1 CLHSVYIGRVQK
13 PYHRVSQGRTLEP
26 RRRQLRARKGEVR
39 AMSILDSEALDR
51 RIDAVVAQLRERLAA
66 EDFRLVCELRHLEEL
81 ALLAACAAWEQRC
94 LDALAQHFPE
104 HALAFRAVA
113 AHVRNTDAECD
124 TLRGLPAGRHGR

>member
-1 CLHSVYIGRVQK
+1 GVWTCETKWWRACCTEDEATTMAAE
-13 PYHRVSQGRTLEP
+13 RTM
-26 RRRQLRARKGEVR
+26 GEAP
-39 AMSILDSEALDR
+39 AMSVMAPEALDR

-113 AHVRNTDAECD
+113 AHVRKTDAEGD
-124 TLRGLPAGRHGR
+124 PLPGLPAGRHRR